1 MGYFDLHCDTIL
13 TCLDN
18 KSTFRNNGLHIDLD
32 KVSVK
37 PYVQCGAVFVYDSL
51 RGEAAYNHFLKA
63 YNYMKE
69 LSVKDKFTFILSKE
83 DLISVTEN
91 KSIGIIPTIEGGA
104 AVAGSLEKLDKVID
118 MGVKMMTLTWN
129 GSNEIGSGIGDAA
142 ADFGL
147 TEFGKKA
154 VKRMGERNM
163 IVDISHASEKL
174 FWDVCEYSDKPMV
187 ASHSNAKALCGHRR
201 NLTDEQFAE
210 IVRRGGLVGLNFYK
224 AFLSDVEEK
233 ACIETIFEH
242 ADYLLSKGG
251 ENVLAMGSD
260 FDGSDIPADLRG
272 IAGVEDILNVFV
284 KHNYSSE
291 LIEKI
296 FYKNAYEFT
305 LRHYCL

>member
-13 TCLDN
+13 TCLDQ
-18 KSTFRNNGLHIDLD
+18 KKTFRNNGLHIDLN
-32 KVSVK
+32 KATVL
-37 PYVQCGAVFVYDSL
+37 PYVQCAAVFVFDSL
-51 RGEAAYNHFLKA
+51 RGEAAYDHFLKA
-63 YNYMKE
+63 YSYMKE
-69 LSVKDKFTFILSKE
+69 LAEKDKFTFIMNKE

-129 GSNEIGSGIGDAA
+129 GSNEIGSGIGDPD

-154 VKRMGERNM
+154 VRRMGERNM

-187 ASHSNAKALCGHRR
+187 ASHSNSKVLCSHRR

-224 AFLSDVEEK
+224 DFLSNEPEK
-233 ACIETIFEH
+233 ACVESIFEH

-260 FDGSDIPADLRG
+260 FDGSDIPADLHG

-296 FYKNAYEFT
+296 FYRNACDFM
-305 LRHYCL
+305 LKHY